1 MIPTRQTPVGYIKK
15 HFKYND
21 AQIAALIE
29 DLDLIPAIHI
39 TPTLI
44 KLYRIE
50 LREKLTTMKTLKYNV
65 DLLLGYTE
73 EFLNSEYGRQ
83 RVQRWHDEFSLV
95 LPINRSE

>member
-1 MIPTRQTPVGYIKK
+1 MIPTRQTPSGYIKK

-29 DLDLIPAIHI
+29 DLDLIPALFI

-44 KLYRIE
+44 KQYRIE

-95 LPINRSE
+95 LPINRIE